1 MAIYHFSG
9 TVISRSGGKS
19 AVASAAYRSGE
30 KLYDER
36 QEKVMNYSKKQDV
49 LYKEIMLPKGAPEW
63 MKDREKL
70 WNEVEKAENRKDSQL
85 AREVH
90 FSLPRELSEE
100 QNIELAK
107 EFVKNE
113 FVSRGMVADLCI
125 HGGKGKD
132 GEEQPHA
139 HVMLTLRE
147 VTDEG
152 FGLKERSWNAKEN
165 YMLWRESWA
174 EHANRYLAMNGI
186 EQRIDHRS
194 NKDRGIDLEPQKK
207 IGPENLRDHERRIL
221 EHNRIARNNGEKLL
235 EDPTIALKAITYHQS
250 TFTHHDLARFIN
262 RHTVDEEQFKVVYER
277 VKNSEEIIFLG
288 KDELGRER
296 FSSRE
301 MVELEKGMMK
311 NVSVLEERGFWGL
324 EKADKQEVEAG
335 VERDFTGIGSGGVA
349 EKTLVLSEQQQEAL
363 EHIVGEGSVKC
374 LVGYAG
380 TGKSCLLDRARDIW
394 EQNGYLV
401 HGVTLAGIAAENLEY
416 SSGIESRTFASRK
429 YYWDKGEEKL
439 SKKDVLVVD
448 EAGMLGS
455 RQLAR
460 IMEEVKEGG
469 AKVVLLGDPQQLQA
483 IEAGAAFRAIIEKT
497 GYLELTEVRRQIEG
511 WQQEATKEFALRNVD
526 KALSFY
532 EERGYIHYLGTQ
544 QEAKKGLVSRWNKE
558 RFEEPEKSRIMLAH
572 TRKDVAELNEIARD
586 CKKDK
591 GELGKSSGL
600 EVSGGVKE
608 FAVGDRIYFLQN
620 NRDMGVKNGTL
631 GTIDKIDGLS
641 ITVRVD
647 GNKAVREEQRQ
658 LTFSLDRYN
667 HITHGYAATI
677 HKAQGVTVDQ
687 SYILASKYM
696 DSHLAYVGM
705 TRHREKAE
713 LFLSKEEFANKEEL
727 EQVLGRDRSKDVTV
741 DYIGQDLRKEYGLEE
756 NVELEKESRAKEL
769 IEEIGKLDSLSKE
782 GDKIESRD
790 YLQELKQLT
799 QGDKSIA
806 EGQRYLQEIRGYS
819 EEGKNLQEHRTY
831 MDDLKGYEDQI
842 KQKESYDRFLR
853 EAGAKQREQ
862 EKGALEQGR
871 TYPKNHELEREEIT
885 LRTLSPE
892 ERRAEK
898 LVEEYYKFEHRHNM
912 LEERGG
918 SRFSITEAEGQMER
932 CAHEICNNKYAMDYL
947 KNNDRELFK
956 EMEQTKEL
964 EKTLQLQRDVELSL

>member
-49 LYKEIMLPKGAPEW
+49 LYKEIMLPKGASEW

-90 FSLPRELSEE
+90 FSLPRELSKE

-107 EFVKNE
+107 EFVQNE
-113 FVSRGMVADLCI
+113 FVSRGMVADLCV

-147 VTDEG
+147 VTEKG
-152 FGLKERSWNAKEN
+152 FGLKERSWNGKEN

-194 NKDRGIDLEPQKK
+194 NKERGIDLEPQKK
-207 IGPENLRDHERRIL
+207 IGPANLEEHERRIL
-221 EHNRIARNNGEKLL
+221 EHNRIARGNGEKLL

-262 RHTVDEEQFKVVYER
+262 RHTVDEEQFKQVYER
-277 VKNSEEIIFLG
+277 VKGSNQLVFLG
-288 KDELGRER
+288 KDEAGKDR

-311 NVSVLEERGFWGL
+311 NVGILEERGFWGV
-324 EKADKQEVEAG
+324 EKGGKQEVEAG
-335 VERDFTGIGSGGVA
+335 VEREITEVGGRVV
-349 EKTLVLSEQQQEAL
+349 EQPLVLSEQQQEGL
-363 EHIVGEGSVKC
+363 EHIVGEGGIKG

-380 TGKSCLLDRARDIW
+380 TGKSCLLDRAREIW
-394 EQNGYLV
+394 EQNGYRV

-416 SSGIESRTFASRK
+416 SSGIESRTFASRE
-429 YYWDKGEEKL
+429 YYWNKGEEKL
-439 SKKDVLVVD
+439 DKKDILVVD

-497 GYLELTEVRRQIEG
+497 GYLELTEVRRQIES

-532 EERGYIHYLGTQ
+532 EERGYLHYFGTQ
-544 QEAKKGLVSRWNKE
+544 KEAKEELVSRWNKE

-572 TRKDVAELNEIARD
+572 TRKDVAELNEMAREQR
-586 CKKDK
+586 K
-591 GELGKSSGL
+591 GELGESYRL
-600 EVSGGVKE
+600 EVASGVKE
-608 FAVGDRIYFLQN
+608 FAVGDRVYFLQN

-641 ITVRVD
+641 ITINVD
-647 GNKAVREEQRQ
+647 GNREKQKQ
-658 LTFSLDRYN
+658 VTISLDRYN

-687 SYILASKYM
+687 SYVLASKYM

-705 TRHREKAE
+705 TRHKEKAE
-713 LFLSKEEFANKEEL
+713 LFLSKEEFANKREL
-727 EQVLGRDRSKDVTV
+727 EQVLSRDRSKDVTV
-741 DYIGQDLRKEYGLEE
+741 DYISQDLRKESGFEDNL
-756 NVELEKESRAKEL
+756 ELEKEGRAKEL
-769 IEEIGKLDSLSKE
+769 IEEIGRLDSLRTE
-782 GDKIESRD
+782 GVTIESRD
-790 YLQELKQLT
+790 YLQKLRQLT
-799 QGDKSIA
+799 HEDKPIVEEQS
-806 EGQRYLQEIRGYS
+806 YLKEIREHA
-819 EEGKNLQEHRTY
+819 EEGKNLQEHRAY
-831 MDDLKGYEDQI
+831 MTDLKGYEDQI
-842 KQKESYDRFLR
+842 KQKESYDCFLR
-853 EAGAKQREQ
+853 EVGVKQREQ
-862 EKGALEQGR
+862 EKRVLEHGR
-871 TYPKNHELEREEIT
+871 NYPKNHEIEREEID

-918 SRFSITEAEGQMER
+918 SRFSISEAEDQMER

-956 EMEQTKEL
+956 ELEQTKEL
-964 EKTLQLQRDVELSL
+964 EKTLQLQRDMELSL